1 MIIREEGPKRAL
13 LQALANPEAS
23 KILASTTLKPKS
35 VMDLISECGI
45 PHTSAYRLVNELKEQ
60 GLLVVEKTM
69 GRSICSTG
77 AASGVLP

>member
-35 VMDLISECGI
+35 VMDSDQRVRDPPYL
-45 PHTSAYRLVNELKEQ
+45 
-60 GLLVVEKTM
+60 
-69 GRSICSTG
+69 
-77 AASGVLP
+77 GV